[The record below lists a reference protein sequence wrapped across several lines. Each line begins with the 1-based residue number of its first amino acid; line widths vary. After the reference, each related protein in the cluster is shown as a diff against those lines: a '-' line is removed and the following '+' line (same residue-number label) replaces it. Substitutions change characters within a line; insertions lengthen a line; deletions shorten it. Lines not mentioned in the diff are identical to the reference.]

1 MPGKCTSHTLFYML
15 LKAFKTFDMMRLNF
29 LGTPIHRATGKCLRS
44 PRTLIWPMVNTPTR
58 TFVTTTRLHTDKKLS
73 GQQADRPNAKIYPSQ
88 GSQVNGNPEL
98 PKFSLDGLDLGKNMK
113 IFLVVVLCIFGTME
127 TWFYCKAIWQ

>member
-1 MPGKCTSHTLFYML
+1 ML

-29 LGTPIHRATGKCLRS
+29 LGTPIHRATDKCLRS
-44 PRTLIWPMVNTPTR
+44 PRTLIWPMVNTPRR
-58 TFVTTTRLHTDKKLS
+58 TFVTTTRLHIDKKLP

-98 PKFSLDGLDLGKNMK
+98 PKFSLDGLGLGKNMK

-127 TWFYCKAIWQ
+127 TWFYCKAIWQWWKGETAVKEGS